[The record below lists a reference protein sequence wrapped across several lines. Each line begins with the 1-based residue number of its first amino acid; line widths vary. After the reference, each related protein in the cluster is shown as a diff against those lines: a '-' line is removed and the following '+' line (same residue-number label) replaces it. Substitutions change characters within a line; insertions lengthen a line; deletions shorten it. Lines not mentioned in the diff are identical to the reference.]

1 MMSSTADRAA
11 RTAGATRHRLS
22 EDVAEAI
29 KDGLIADGLRAGDRL
44 PTEPELARLY
54 DVSRTVVREAGRILV
69 ERGLVD
75 IRPGRG
81 MVVAEFDGTS
91 LSRQYRLLLEL
102 KQGSFRQLME
112 MRLALEVDMT
122 EHAAARHTPADDRR
136 IEAALTAFTEAGADQ
151 VAALEA
157 DLEFH
162 AAVAAAAHNPFF
174 GHAVNPINDYLRHT
188 YRASLGYLAA
198 REHTRAE
205 HTAIAEAIF
214 AGDREAARRA
224 ARRHLER
231 ILDAAD
237 ELAPEPPAPE
247 SPAPV
252 TPDPIPE
259 EQR

>member
-1 MMSSTADRAA
+1 MMSAAADGVA

-22 EDVAEAI
+22 EDVAESI
-29 KDGLIADGLRAGDRL
+29 KDGLVRDGLRAGDRL

-91 LSRQYRLLLEL
+91 LARQYRLLLEL
-102 KQGSFRQLME
+102 KHGSFRQLME
-112 MRLALEVDMT
+112 MRLALEVGMA
-122 EHAAARHTPADDRR
+122 EHAATRHTTDDDRR
-136 IEAALTAFTEAGADQ
+136 IRAALAAFAVAGDDQ
-151 VAALEA
+151 PAALEA

-174 GHAVNPINDYLRHT
+174 GHAVNPINDYLRQT

-198 REHTRAE
+198 REHTRTE

-214 AGDREAARRA
+214 AGDREAAGRA

-237 ELAPEPPAPE
+237 DLAPDDLAPEAPDP
-247 SPAPV
+247 SS
-252 TPDPIPE
+252 TPDPTPE
-259 EQR
+259 EQ